1 MKLFWERGY
10 EGTSFADLIRAMKV
24 NPSSFYNSFGSK
36 EKLYREATE
45 AYLEDAASWFQ
56 SALEEDVDTRTA
68 FEHLLQATA
77 SAFTKPDHP
86 AGCMIS
92 LALTHAPPAL
102 KSANGWMAALRRAAE
117 AAFADRLRAGVKAGD
132 VSADIDVLAF
142 AAFYSALTRGMA
154 VQARDGATKDRLL
167 KIAEIGMSAFPGSR
181 AASST
186 RRRTSKPRQSRG
198 LVP

>member
-1 MKLFWERGY
+1 MTSKRTDRTKNGASSAKRGRPAEFNRRAALIRAMKLFWERGY

-68 FEHLLQATA
+68 FQHLLQATA

-86 AGCMIS
+86 PGGMIS

-102 KSANGWMAALRRAAE
+102 KSANGGMAALGGAAE
-117 AAFADRLRAGVKAGD
+117 AGFADRLRAGVKAGD
-132 VSADIDVLAF
+132 VSPDIDVLAF
-142 AAFYSALTRGMA
+142 AAF
-154 VQARDGATKDRLL
+154 
-167 KIAEIGMSAFPGSR
+167 
-181 AASST
+181 
-186 RRRTSKPRQSRG
+186 
-198 LVP
+198 